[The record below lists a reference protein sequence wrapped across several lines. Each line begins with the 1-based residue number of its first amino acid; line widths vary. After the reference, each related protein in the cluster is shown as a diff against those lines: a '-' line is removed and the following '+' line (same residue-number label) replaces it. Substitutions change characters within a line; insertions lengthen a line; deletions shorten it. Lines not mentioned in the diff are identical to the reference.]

1 MNRSFAAPGLALMLA
16 ATTAGA
22 AAVPQS
28 GPPPLSVK
36 VLLVS
41 DPDLDAASRAHH
53 HAVLQTLA
61 ADSPSSGWF
70 RFQESGLDPAD
81 FLPCINAEPDR
92 RACVNPLLTEKR
104 ASGPTVVVLA
114 HGGGSEARWQC
125 VGIGPR
131 ATSPERQSVQ
141 LDLTVGQDPLS
152 PRGFAA
158 RVVAAG
164 CITAAGAESGW

>member
-1 MNRSFAAPGLALMLA
+1 MNRSFAAAGLGLVLTA
-16 ATTAGA
+16 ATAGA
-22 AAVPQS
+22 APAPQA

-41 DPDLDAASRAHH
+41 DPDLEAASRARHD
-53 HAVLQTLA
+53 AVLQTLA

-81 FLPCINAEPDR
+81 FLSCINAEPDR
-92 RACVNPLLTEKR
+92 RACVSPLLNEKR

-125 VGIGPR
+125 IGIGPR

-141 LDLTVGQDPLS
+141 LDLT
-152 PRGFAA
+152 
-158 RVVAAG
+158 
-164 CITAAGAESGW
+164 GW